1 MTRTRYSLIVGLLC
15 LSGCQGWHQ
24 VARPSAGGSLEGNP
38 EVVRV
43 TRTVGCGPTPTREC
57 VANRGTVT
65 LYNPRVQGDS
75 LVGFYDSNQ
84 RERVAMHV
92 RDVVSVESRKIDA
105 GRTAVGTGKL
115 IALAGVLVLI
125 GLLELA
131 TGGK

>member
-1 MTRTRYSLIVGLLC
+1 M
-15 LSGCQGWHQ
+15 
-24 VARPSAGGSLEGNP
+24 
-38 EVVRV
+38 

-105 GRTAVGTGKL
+105 GRTAGVALDAGKL
-115 IALAGVLVLI
+115 IALAAVVGLIAVLA
-125 GLLELA
+125 LA
-131 TGGK
+131 TGGL